1 MNDLT
6 FFTNESGQTLSDRF
20 SKILENNTQY
30 FDVLVGYFRAS
41 GFYEI
46 YEALEK
52 TEKIRI
58 LVGIDVDRKIAN
70 LYGVAQVGE
79 NIILSNKDVKNVTTD
94 KVIEEMNTSEDSLK
108 VEQGIKKFI
117 EMVVNG
123 KIEVRVYPRDKIH
136 AKVYI
141 MRKDEKKSED
151 FGKVVTGSSNFSYSG
166 LRGNLEFNVELK
178 DRRDVE
184 FALEK
189 FEELW
194 KNGVEISDEY
204 VETVTKRTWIN
215 DEITPYELYLKFLYE
230 YFYDEINEDMRE
242 FKGEFLPDGF
252 TKFQYQIDAVNQA
265 KKILNKYNG
274 VFLAD
279 VVGLGKTYIT
289 ALLARELKHGRSL
302 VICPPVL
309 QDYWKRVLEDFG
321 VSAKV
326 VSLGKLDKIIDEYPS
341 DYFRHIFIDEAHRF
355 RNSATSNYTKLH
367 QICVDKKVILI
378 SATPQ
383 NNYSTDLLN
392 LISLFQ
398 QRNNSNII
406 EDNPDIEDFFKKMET
421 KEKKAMK
428 LYKDTNTET
437 SKEKLDKIIDD
448 NSKAIRDK
456 VLRKI
461 MVRRVRGEIKKYYKE
476 DMEKQGLVF
485 PELGTPEQIVYSFDE
500 KMDSIFE
507 NILNLITSLKY
518 SRYKSLIYLKNPDA
532 DTKTLLVGQMNMQGF
547 MKALLL
553 KRLESSFYAFSNTV
567 RRFKESYEKFLEMYE
582 DGVIYIS
589 KKYNVYDLLADE
601 NDEKLMRLVEEEEI
615 DRFLIE
621 EFQDSFKK
629 DLESDLEVLSSI
641 YLEIEKIEVDPKLD
655 CFIKELKNNQV
666 LKGSKKIIFTESQET
681 ANYLKEKLKESLKE
695 KIIEFTGSSNISL
708 KDRIRANYDPNYE
721 KTKEDI
727 YNVLITTDVLAEGIN
742 LHRANVLINYDLPW
756 NPTRIMQRVGRINRV
771 GTKFDKIY
779 VFNFFPTSKSNEHLS
794 LKDNITSKINSF
806 QKTLGDDFKYLTED
820 EVVGGHELSG
830 DVLYSQLNKNLDV
843 EDEWEESEL
852 EYLKEIR
859 EVRDKNEELF
869 VKIKELPKKSRS
881 SKYDPLVENPS
892 VVSFIRDGELK
903 RVYITDKD
911 INTKELTFF
920 EAVKHLKCKETEK
933 KIPLGEDFY
942 ELLQCNKYYFRES
955 KEKNIAQPTQ
965 KKLGKDAEFLKLA
978 KALDSYRK
986 FSGDEEGKVRKIKEL
1001 GEAGI
1006 VPKEILKKIVNE
1018 ANEIM
1023 KKDPNPHK
1031 ILEYVYNEIPDT
1043 YRESKKKNID
1053 TTTGNVEVILSE
1065 YLA

>member
-1 MNDLT
+1 MDDLT
-6 FFTNESGQTLSDRF
+6 FFTNEQGKSLAERF
-20 SKILENNTQY
+20 SKILINNTKY
-30 FDVLVGYFRAS
+30 LDVLVGYFRAS
-41 GFYEI
+41 GFYEV
-46 YEALEK
+46 YQALEK

-58 LVGIDVDRKIAN
+58 LVGINVDKKIASMYS
-70 LYGVAQVGE
+70 LAQGGD
-79 NIILSNKDVKNVTTD
+79 NIVLSNKDVKNITTD
-94 KVIEEMNTSEDSLK
+94 KVIDEMNNSEDSLK
-108 VEQGIKKFI
+108 VEEGIKKFI
-117 EMVVNG
+117 ELIQNG
-123 KIEVRVYPRDKIH
+123 KLEVRVYPRDKIH

-141 MRKDEKKSED
+141 MRKDLEKSED

-166 LRGNLEFNVELK
+166 LKGNLEFNVELK

-184 FALEK
+184 YALEK

-194 KNGVEISDEY
+194 KEGVEISKEY
-204 VETVTKRTWIN
+204 IETITQKTWIN

-230 YFYDEINEDMRE
+230 YFYEEINADMRE

-321 VSAKV
+321 VSATV
-326 VSLGKLDKIIDEYPS
+326 VSLGKLDKIIDEYPN

-367 QICVDKKVILI
+367 QICVDKKVVLI

-383 NNYSTDLLN
+383 NNYSSDLLN

-398 QRNNSNII
+398 QRNNSNVI
-406 EDNPDIEDFFKKMET
+406 EDNPDIEDFFKKLDT
-421 KEKKAMK
+421 KEKKAIK
-428 LYKDTNTET
+428 LHKDANTEA
-437 SKEKLDKIIDD
+437 SREKLDRIIDE
-448 NSKAIRDK
+448 NSNAIRDK

-461 MVRRVRGEIKKYYKE
+461 MVRRVRSEIKKYYKD

-485 PELGTPEQIVYSFDE
+485 PELGTPEQIIYSFDE
-500 KMDSIFE
+500 KMDAIFE
-507 NILNLITSLKY
+507 NILTLITSLNY
-518 SRYKSLIYLKNPDA
+518 SRYKSLTYLKNPDS
-532 DTKTLLVGQMNMQGF
+532 DTRTLLVGQMNMKGF

-553 KRLESSFYAFSNTV
+553 KRLESSFFAFSNTV
-567 RRFKESYEKFLEMYE
+567 KRFKESYEKFLEMYNE
-582 DGVIYIS
+582 GVIYIS

-615 DRFLIE
+615 ERFLVE
-621 EFQDSFKK
+621 EFDDKFKR
-629 DLESDLEVLSSI
+629 DLESDLQVLRSI
-641 YLEIEKIEVDPKLD
+641 YLEIEKITVDPKLD
-655 CFIKELKNNQV
+655 YFIKELKTNSI
-666 LKGSKKIIFTESQET
+666 LKGTKKIIFTESQET
-681 ANYLKEKLKESLKE
+681 ANYLKEKLKEALNE
-695 KIIEFTGSSNISL
+695 PIIEFTGSSNISL

-721 KTKEDI
+721 KSKEDR
-727 YNVLITTDVLAEGIN
+727 YNILITTDVLAEGIN

-779 VFNFFPTSKSNEHLS
+779 VFNFFPTSKSNEHLG
-794 LKDNITSKINSF
+794 LRDNITSKINSF

-830 DVLYSQLNKNLDV
+830 ELLYSQLNKRLDV

-859 EVRDKNEELF
+859 EIRDRDEDLF

-881 SKYDPLVENPS
+881 SKYDSTIEKPS
-892 VVSFIRDGELK
+892 VISFIRDGELK
-903 RVYITDKD
+903 RVYITDQD
-911 INTKELTFF
+911 INTRELTFF
-920 EAVKHLKCKETEK
+920 EAVKHIKCKMEEA
-933 KIPLGEDFY
+933 KIPMGDDFY
-942 ELLQCNKYYFRES
+942 ELLKCNKYYFTES
-955 KEKNIAQPTQ
+955 KEKNIIQTPQ
-965 KKLGKDAEFLKLA
+965 KKAGKDAEFLKLV

-986 FSGDEEGKVRKIKEL
+986 FSGDEEKKVKKIKEL

-1006 VPKEILKKIVNE
+1006 IPKDILKKIVNE
-1018 ANEIM
+1018 ANDVM
-1023 KKDPNPHK
+1023 KRDSNPHK
-1031 ILEYVYNEIPDT
+1031 ILEHVFNEIPDV
-1043 YRESKKKNID
+1043 YRETKKKNID
-1053 TTTGNVEVILSE
+1053 ITTGNVEVILSE